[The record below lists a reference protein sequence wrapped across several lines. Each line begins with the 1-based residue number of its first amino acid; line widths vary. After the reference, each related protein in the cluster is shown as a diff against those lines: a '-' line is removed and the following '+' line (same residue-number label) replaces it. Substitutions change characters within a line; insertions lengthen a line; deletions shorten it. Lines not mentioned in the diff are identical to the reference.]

1 MLKNIPI
8 CLIFSLLILS
18 ASIKIAQAKNKVY
31 DTNLKLSEELRK
43 DLDIEVYSWSFG
55 ENPVME
61 FQVDHQGKLGK
72 VDFIKKHNRNNA
84 RICFNGLSRLEPFS
98 QAYRDQVHRF
108 ECKPYPDLTRKEFL
122 STKNYTKKYL
132 KQINKK
138 IKSNWLPDQ
147 KMSNLNAVISFDI
160 YKDGHVSNI
169 KIVKSS
175 QDEAY
180 DNLAKRT
187 IELSAPFDRLEDKA
201 FVFAKNKEKIPVEY
215 FFGHESFS
223 DNNYWNNRRYDPYW
237 DSYWEYGLG
246 RGWGWRR
253 PAYCRVGNRWSRPS
267 NTFLNSGRNQNT
279 RPQYNL
285 NKGKGPKEP
294 KFSGGVNASGNPKG
308 SGGSKAPRGLKN
320 SSGSKGSMGIAGSR
334 KRR

>member
-1 MLKNIPI
+1 MLKKISRY
-8 CLIFSLLILS
+8 LVFSLLILS
-18 ASIKIAQAKNKVY
+18 ASINIAHAKKKVH
-31 DTNLKLSEELRK
+31 DTNLKFSEELRK
-43 DLDIEVYSWSFG
+43 NLDLEVHTWIFG

-72 VDFIKKHNRNNA
+72 VVFIKKHNRNNG

-138 IKSNWLPDQ
+138 IKSNWLPEQ
-147 KMSNLNAVISFDI
+147 KMSNLNSVISFDVH
-160 YKDGHVSNI
+160 KDGHVSNL
-169 KIVKSS
+169 KVVKSS

-201 FVFAKNKEKIPVEY
+201 FVLSKNKERIPVEY
-215 FFGHESFS
+215 SFGNESFS
-223 DNNYWNNRRYDPYW
+223 DNNSWNNRRRYDPYW
-237 DSYWEYGLG
+237 DSYWGYGWG

-253 PAYCRVGNRWSRPS
+253 PNYCRVSNRWSRPR

-285 NKGKGPKEP
+285 NKGKGPEKP

-320 SSGSKGSMGIAGSR
+320 SGFKKSSGGSR
-334 KRR
+334 VSGRR